1 MVTVGVDT
9 HKSSH
14 TLVAVDENGRQLGQ
28 KTVEAV
34 SAAHLAALRWASRW
48 PKRRWAI
55 EDCRHVSRRLERD
68 LLSAGQLV
76 LRVPPKL
83 MLDSR
88 RSARTW
94 GKSDPIDALAVAR
107 AALREPRLPVARLE
121 GRSRELRL
129 LVDHREDLLAERTRI
144 QNRLRWHLHELDPGI
159 SVAPSALDRY
169 KVLDWLEEALGAH
182 LGVLAEIARQ
192 QLRQIRELTIEIKK
206 LERQISKLVVRLA
219 PSLLA
224 LVGCGPLTA
233 AKLIG
238 ETAGPARF
246 HSRAAF
252 AMHNGSA
259 PIPASSGARQR
270 HRLNRGGN
278 RQLNA
283 ALYRIAITQLRRPGC
298 GRDYYLR
305 CLDAGASRPEALR
318 SLKRRISDQVY
329 RRLRLDEHLFD
340 PAGDALPPA
349 A

>member
-1 MVTVGVDT
+1 MVTVGTDA
-9 HKSSH
+9 HKSTH
-14 TLVAVDENGRQLGQ
+14 TLVAVDQNGRPLGQ

-34 SAAHLAALRWASRW
+34 TVGHLAALRWARQWSE
-48 PKRRWAI
+48 RRWAI

-68 LLSAGQLV
+68 LLSAGEIV
-76 LRVPPKL
+76 LRVPPRL
-83 MLDSR
+83 MLESR
-88 RSARTW
+88 QAARTR

-107 AALREPRLPVARLE
+107 ASLREPRLPTARLD

-129 LVDHREDLLAERTRI
+129 LVDHREDLVAERTRV
-144 QNRLRWHLHELDPGI
+144 QNRLRWHLHELEPELFI
-159 SVAPSALDRY
+159 APSALDRY
-169 KVLDWLEEALGAH
+169 KVLDQLEDALQAH
-182 LGVLAEIARQ
+182 SGVVAEIAGKE
-192 QLRQIRELTIEIKK
+192 LRHIRELTIEIKL
-206 LERQISKLVVRLA
+206 LERWIRKLVKPVA

-224 LVGCGPLTA
+224 LVGCGCLTA

-246 HSRAAF
+246 SSRAAF

-259 PIPASSGARQR
+259 PIPASSGERQR

-283 ALYRIAITQLRRPGC
+283 ALYRIAITQLQRPGR
-298 GRDYYLR
+298 GRDYYQRRLA
-305 CLDAGASRPEALR
+305 AGASRPEALR

-329 RRLRLDEHLFD
+329 RCLRLDAHLFD
-340 PAGDALPPA
+340 PVGDAEPTA